1 MTENGIVAGSFTAIL
16 LNAIFHIHP
25 FLVMLNS
32 LKQFL
37 LRNLPFKTSRIVR
50 FFVVFLIADKP
61 YYRYE
66 EEA

>member
-1 MTENGIVAGSFTAIL
+1 
-16 LNAIFHIHP
+16 
-25 FLVMLNS
+25 MLNS

-50 FFVVFLIADKP
+50 FLLCFLIADKP